1 MSEDQ
6 SPKQSPFTKPGWL
19 ISAGVIL
26 IIVVVGITLSIQ
38 AVLRPNTPNGQA
50 ATTVAVTSEASG
62 HEPTLKESSAAA
74 STSVCGLTGDRIENP
89 GRIPAPPEA
98 TWEYQGMYPYPTSST
113 YGPAAATDDGIRYC
127 YQRSPEGAVFAA
139 ANAIAQGSAHEKS
152 LAFAEYFLA
161 QGPMRSAALDK
172 IRSEQSSTSSTSS
185 SRITISGF
193 KLLTYDGS
201 KAKVDIALTVA
212 STSSTSRASAVYDLV
227 WEDGDWKWVIQDIK
241 NPAHVSQI
249 PDLIGYTTWGA

>member
-1 MSEDQ
+1 MSEEQ

-26 IIVVVGITLSIQ
+26 VIVAVGVTLLIQ
-38 AVLRPNTPNGQA
+38 TALRPSPPSNQA
-50 ATTVAVTSEASG
+50 ATTTTTMAEVPSPES
-62 HEPTLKESSAAA
+62 TLSESSAAA
-74 STSVCGLTGDRIENP
+74 STSVCGLAGDRIESP
-89 GRIPAPPEA
+89 GRISAPPEA

-113 YGPAAATDDGIRYC
+113 YGPAAVTDDGIRYC

>member
-1 MSEDQ
+1 MSEEQ
-6 SPKQSPFTKPGWL
+6 SPKQNPFTKPGWL

-26 IIVVVGITLSIQ
+26 VIVAVGVTLSIQ
-38 AVLRPNTPNGQA
+38 AALRPNTSSGQA
-50 ATTVAVTSEASG
+50 AATTTSEKPSS
-62 HEPTLKESSAAA
+62 ELTLSESSATA
-74 STSVCGLTGDRIENP
+74 STSVCGLAGDRIESP
-89 GRIPAPPEA
+89 GRIPSAPEA
-98 TWEYQGMYPYPTSST
+98 TWEYQGMYPYPTSPT

-161 QGPMRSAALDK
+161 QGPTRSAALDQ